1 MANKTGFSLD
11 DIKVTLVK
19 THADGQEFLDWIRQ
33 DHNLL
38 GLDVETSGL
47 NFMTDRLRLVQ
58 FGTLTEAYAI
68 PFERFPGL
76 IKEALSILDEI
87 GTPLVGHNTLFDI
100 HFLDHHV
107 GWHPGLTSWN
117 RIHNT
122 LFLAAVVDSSGSK
135 ALKDLSVHYISP
147 IANLGQKM
155 LHDDM
160 KRGGWG
166 WGDVPVDLDSYWIY
180 GCLDTILTVHLFW
193 ILRQKAVANG
203 SINAYELERS
213 AAPVIYQVEKNGMT
227 VDSDHCR
234 AQIESINQRN
244 AEIEQIARSK
254 GIDNVGSTLQ
264 LVRAFQDEGIELVSK
279 TDSGRWSMNADA
291 LDELVVRTQHPLPK
305 LISEYRHG
313 VKMRSSYFEN
323 FLKFQCPDGKVHPQ
337 YKQTQAR
344 TGRMSATN
352 PAIQTLPRGGTDPQI
367 RDSFVAQEGH
377 VFLSTDFSNVEARIF
392 ASFANE
398 QGMLEAIRN
407 GIDLHCYTAK
417 EIYNLASLPD
427 KESPQ
432 RQIAKNVLFCRLFG
446 GGPAK
451 VAWTAGVALEEA
463 ERACEGFKVAFPGIK
478 NFQKIM
484 SDMARDNF
492 LETDKAFIQLPDG
505 RIVSLNEGDD
515 KFYVFTNYL
524 IQGYAASLMK
534 KRLAV
539 IDNMGLKDYIV
550 AVIHDEVVAEVPLD
564 IVDDYKVAIEEAMN
578 DDSSL
583 LVPIVAETGKP
594 SERLGGAK

>member
-1 MANKTGFSLD
+1 MSTGFNLD
-11 DIKVTLVK
+11 DIKVTLVR
-19 THADGQEFLDWIRQ
+19 TYADGLEFLEWLKQ
-33 DHNLL
+33 GHNLM
-38 GLDVETSGL
+38 GFDVETSGL
-47 NFMTDRLRLVQ
+47 NFMEDKLRLVQ
-58 FGTLTEAYAI
+58 FGTLNEAYAV
-68 PFERFPGL
+68 PFEWFPGL
-76 IKEALSILDEI
+76 VKEALELLDKMN
-87 GTPLVGHNTLFDI
+87 TPLVGHNVLFDI
-100 HFLDHHV
+100 HFV
-107 GWHPGLTSWN
+107 EQNTGWTPAKTSWN

-155 LHDDM
+155 LHDEM
-160 KRGGWG
+160 KKGGWG
-166 WGDVPVDLDSYWIY
+166 WGDVPVELDSYWIY

-193 ILRQKAVANG
+193 ILHKKAVANG
-203 SINAYELERS
+203 SITAYEIERA

-227 VDSDHCR
+227 VDADHCHR
-234 AQIESINQRN
+234 QIDNINQRN
-244 AEIEQIARSK
+244 AEIETHVASQY
-254 GIDNVGSTLQ
+254 GIENIGSSLQ
-264 LVRAFQDEGIELVSK
+264 LIRAFQDAGIELI
-279 TDSGRWSMNADA
+279 TRTESGKQWAMNADA
-291 LDELVVRTQHPLPK
+291 LDEIVGRTQHPLPV
-305 LISEYRHG
+305 LVHEYRHG
-313 VKMRSSYFEN
+313 MKMRSSYFEN
-323 FLKFQCPDGKVHPQ
+323 FLKFQCSDGKVHPQ

-377 VFLSTDFSNVEARIF
+377 LFLSTDFSNVEARIF
-392 ASFANE
+392 ASFAQE
-398 QGMLEAIRN
+398 EGMLGAIRD

-417 EIYNLASLPD
+417 EIYNLAELPPKD
-427 KESPQ
+427 SPQ

-446 GGPAK
+446 GGAAK
-451 VAWTAGVALEEA
+451 VAWTAGVPLSEA
-463 ERACEGFKVAFPGIK
+463 ERALEGFKSAFPGIK

-492 LETDKAFIQLPDG
+492 LATDKAFIQLPDG

-550 AVIHDEVVAEVPLD
+550 AIIHDEVVAEVPVD
-564 IVDDYKVAIEEAMN
+564 ILEDYKREIEEAMN

-583 LVPIVAETGKP
+583 LVPIVAETG
-594 SERLGGAK
+594 SAAERLGGAK